1 MRFILTPALRRQ
13 ASHLATYVL
22 LTMAASPA
30 FSQSTVEICATKL
43 GTLSVIEAS
52 AGYGYLSAYGLG
64 SPAALLRL
72 MIQQSDC
79 FDVVERGAAF
89 SSLQQERALAGGGE
103 LQQGSNLG
111 KGQLQAADFVMTPN
125 VQVSGNS
132 GGLGGSVAGLGRL
145 FGGLGATL
153 GGLAG
158 NVKFKEAQT
167 SLLISDVRSGIQ
179 VAAAEGQASKTDFGI
194 GGWGYGGGTFGGGG
208 GYTNTPEGKMIAASL
223 LDNYNN
229 IVLQIRDKKQLIHQR
244 SASSA
249 ANAANSI
256 AATNVQPLA
265 LAPVHYT
272 PQSQPQPQPQFQ
284 PVRRTS
290 AAPQASI
297 GYAGVFSGPDQ
308 GTFAVSITSDGSVT
322 GSGNSVG
329 YGRFFVQGSVDPSGN
344 LSMSSSGMANGA
356 QFSGVINQQSGQVN
370 GVWMVSGANKQGS
383 FTGGRM

>member
-1 MRFILTPALRRQ
+1 MRFILPSSLRRQ
-13 ASHLATYVL
+13 ASRLAACVL
-22 LTMAASPA
+22 FTVAASPA
-30 FSQSTVEICATKL
+30 FSQSNVEKCTTKL
-43 GTLSVIEAS
+43 GTLSVIEAP
-52 AGYGYLSAYGLG
+52 AGYGYLSSYGLG

-125 VQVSGNS
+125 VQVTGNT
-132 GGLGGSVAGLGRL
+132 GGLGGSIASLGHL
-145 FGGLGATL
+145 FGGLGATI

-179 VAAAEGQASKTDFGI
+179 VAGAEGQASKTDFGI
-194 GGWGYGGGTFGGGG
+194 GGWGYGGGNFGGGG

-229 IVLQIRDKKQLIHQR
+229 IVIQIRDKKQLIHQH

-249 ANAANSI
+249 ANAAGSI
-256 AATNVQPLA
+256 AATDTHQQAQAQL
-265 LAPVHYT
+265 
-272 PQSQPQPQPQFQ
+272 Q
-284 PVRRTS
+284 PVLRTS
-290 AAPQASI
+290 ATPYASI

-308 GTFAVSITSDGSVT
+308 GTFAVSITSDGRVT
-322 GSGNSVG
+322 GSGNSVSF
-329 YGRFFVQGSVDPSGN
+329 GRFSVQGSVDPSGN
-344 LSMSSSGMANGA
+344 LSMSSSGTANGA

-370 GVWMVSGANKQGS
+370 GMWLVAGGNRQGS

>member
-1 MRFILTPALRRQ
+1 MQFILPPALRSQ
-13 ASHLATYVL
+13 ASRLAACIL
-22 LTMAASPA
+22 FALAASPA
-30 FSQSTVEICATKL
+30 FSQSSVEKCTTKL
-43 GTLSVIEAS
+43 GTLSVIEAP
-52 AGYGYLSAYGLG
+52 AGYGYLSSYGLG

-89 SSLQQERALAGGGE
+89 SSLQQERDLAGAGE

-111 KGQLQAADFVMTPN
+111 QGQLQAADFVMTPN
-125 VQVSGNS
+125 VQVSGNT

-223 LDNYNN
+223 LDNYNH

-265 LAPVHYT
+265 PIPVQYT
-272 PQSQPQPQPQFQ
+272 PPPQNQPRFQ
-284 PVRRTS
+284 PVRRT
-290 AAPQASI
+290 AAALQASV

-308 GTFAVSITSDGSVT
+308 GTFAVSIATDGSVT

-344 LSMSSSGMANGA
+344 LSMSSSGTANGA

-370 GVWMVSGANKQGS
+370 GVWIVAGANKQGS